1 MGSQRS
7 STTHLGEDHMRPT
20 ARITIYVPSLP
31 LYIDKENST
40 GCCVKALG
48 SDKSVGKYVS
58 DSCRSGYRKLSTL
71 LLHAGGL
78 SMAVR

>member
-20 ARITIYVPSLP
+20 AIYVPSLP

-58 DSCRSGYRKLSTL
+58 DSCRSAYRKLSTL